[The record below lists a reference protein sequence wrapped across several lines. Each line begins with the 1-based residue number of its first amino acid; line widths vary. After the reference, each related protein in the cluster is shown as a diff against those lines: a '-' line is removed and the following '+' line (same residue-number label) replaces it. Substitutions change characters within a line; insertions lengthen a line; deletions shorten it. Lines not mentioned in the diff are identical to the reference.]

1 MISLIEQIRTGSIW
15 NFPGGVHPAENKKQ
29 SNTTDIVHARLP
41 EEIVLPVKQHIGK
54 PGNLLVAVG
63 DAVLK
68 GQQLTALETGFTL
81 PVHAPTSGVITAIE
95 PRTTAHPSG
104 LSDVCVVIKPDG
116 LDSWVTKHPV
126 EDFSTKT
133 SDELL
138 DVIRQ
143 AGISGMG
150 GAGFPTAKKLQSG
163 LGRTDILI
171 VNAAE
176 CEPYITS
183 DDKLL
188 QEHAE
193 EVLKGIEVVEHI
205 LQPKLTVIGIE
216 DNKPDAIKALE
227 IAAKDKDIV
236 IRVIPT
242 KYPSGGE
249 KQLIK
254 ILTNKEVPAGGIP
267 ADIGVLV
274 QNVGSL
280 YSIKRA
286 VIDGEPV
293 VNRVVTLTGKTFK
306 QPRNVWALLGTPVH
320 ELLEEFGYKAD
331 KKLPRL
337 ILGGPMMGFTLPH
350 ANVPITKTSNCI
362 LAPTRRE
369 ISPSTYEMECIRC
382 SACAEACPASL
393 LPQQLQWHAKANELD
408 KCEELNIKDCI
419 ECGACAFVCPSEIP
433 LVQYYRQA
441 KAEIKTR
448 KDEATAAERAKIRF
462 EEKNARMERDKAE
475 RENRFK
481 KAADNRRKDMKSADG
496 DDAIAAAI
504 ARVKAQKTAADQ
516 TPNAEP
522 AVKPAVAAAIAK
534 AKAKQ
539 AAAQKAN
546 DAGPDNS
553 EMSKLREERK
563 RQARERKAQQAAT
576 DNPAE
581 NSGDTKKDA
590 VAAAIARA
598 KAKKAQQAE
607 SASEA
612 SAESS
617 GDAKK
622 DAVAAAIA
630 RAKAKKAQQAE
641 STSDAPTES
650 TGDAKKDAVAAAIAR
665 AKAKKAQQA
674 ESATQTE
681 SEAPAESTGD
691 AKKDAVAAAI
701 ARAKA
706 KKAQQAE
713 SAAQTES
720 EAPVKSSGDAK
731 KDAVAAAI
739 ARAKAKKAQQAES
752 ATQTASEAP
761 AKSSGDAKKDAVA
774 AAIARAKAKK
784 AQQAE
789 SATQTESEAPAEST
803 GDAKKDAVAAAIARA
818 KAKKAQ
824 QAESATQT
832 ESEAPAESTGDAKKD
847 AVAAAIARAKAKK
860 AQQAESATLT
870 ESEAP
875 VKSSGDAKKDAVA
888 AAIAR
893 AKAKKAQQAKQDQ
906 TAETPEPVIEVEA
919 EIQSEPVDPK
929 KAAVAAA
936 IARAKAKK
944 AQQAK
949 QVEAEAT
956 APEAVVEIEVEA
968 EIRSEPV
975 DPKKAAVAAA
985 IARAKARK
993 AQQEQDKKNN
1003 EEKE

>member
-15 NFPGGVHPAENKKQ
+15 NFPGGVHPAENKTQ
-29 SNTTDIVHARLP
+29 SNTTDIIHARLP
-41 EEIVLPVKQHIGK
+41 QQIILPVKQHIGK
-54 PGNLLVAVG
+54 SGNLLVTVG
-63 DAVLK
+63 DTVLK
-68 GQQLTALETGFTL
+68 GQQLTALDTGFTL

-104 LSDVCVVIKPDG
+104 LSELSVVIKPDG
-116 LDSWVTKHPV
+116 FDTWIEKKPV
-126 EDFSTKT
+126 DDFSTKT

-188 QEHAE
+188 QEHADE
-193 EVLKGIEVVEHI
+193 ILKGIEVVEHI

-216 DNKPDAIKALE
+216 DNKPTAIKPLE

-286 VIDGEPV
+286 IIDGEPV
-293 VNRVVTLTGKTFK
+293 INRVVTLTGNTFK

-320 ELLEEFGYKAD
+320 ELLEEFDYKAD

-337 ILGGPMMGFTLPH
+337 IMGGPMMGFTLPH
-350 ANVPITKTSNCI
+350 TNVPITKTSNCI

-369 ISPSTYEMECIRC
+369 IAPSTYEMECIRC

-448 KDEATAAERAKIRF
+448 KDEAMAAERAKIRF

-481 KAADNRRKDMKSADG
+481 KAADNRRKDMKSANG

-504 ARVKAQKTAADQ
+504 ARVKAQKAAADQ
-516 TPNAEP
+516 DTSAEP
-522 AVKPAVAAAIAK
+522 NVKPAVAAAIAR

-539 AAAQKAN
+539 AAALKAN
-546 DAGPDNS
+546 DAEPDNS

-563 RQARERKAQQAAT
+563 KLARERKAQQAEPASEAPVESSG
-576 DNPAE
+576 DAKKDAVAAAIARAKAKKAQQAEPASEAPAE
-581 NSGDTKKDA
+581 SSGDAKKDAVAAAIARAKAKKAQQAEPASEAPSESRGDAKKDA

-612 SAESS
+612 PAESS

-641 STSDAPTES
+641 SA
-650 TGDAKKDAVAAAIAR
+650 
-665 AKAKKAQQA
+665 
-674 ESATQTE
+674 
-681 SEAPAESTGD
+681 SEAPAE
-691 AKKDAVAAAI
+691 
-701 ARAKA
+701 
-706 KKAQQAE
+706 
-713 SAAQTES
+713 
-720 EAPVKSSGDAK
+720 
-731 KDAVAAAI
+731 
-739 ARAKAKKAQQAES
+739 
-752 ATQTASEAP
+752 
-761 AKSSGDAKKDAVA
+761 
-774 AAIARAKAKK
+774 
-784 AQQAE
+784 
-789 SATQTESEAPAEST
+789 
-803 GDAKKDAVAAAIARA
+803 
-818 KAKKAQ
+818 
-824 QAESATQT
+824 
-832 ESEAPAESTGDAKKD
+832 
-847 AVAAAIARAKAKK
+847 
-860 AQQAESATLT
+860 
-870 ESEAP
+870 
-875 VKSSGDAKKDAVA
+875 SSGDAKKDAVA

-893 AKAKKAQQAKQDQ
+893 AKAKKAQQAKSTEASDVAPVDKIK
-906 TAETPEPVIEVEA
+906 AEA
-919 EIQSEPVDPK
+919 QQEPVDPK

-944 AQQAK
+944 AQQ
-949 QVEAEAT
+949 
-956 APEAVVEIEVEA
+956 
-968 EIRSEPV
+968 
-975 DPKKAAVAAA
+975 
-985 IARAKARK
+985 
-993 AQQEQDKKNN
+993 EQDKKNN

>member
-81 PVHAPTSGVITAIE
+81 PVHSPTSGVITAIE

-116 LDSWVTKHPV
+116 LDTWIEKKPV

-171 VNAAE
+171 INAAE

-641 STSDAPTES
+641 SASEAPVEKS
-650 TGDAKKDAVAAAIAR
+650 GDAKKDAVAAAIAR

-720 EAPVKSSGDAK
+720 EAP
-731 KDAVAAAI
+731 
-739 ARAKAKKAQQAES
+739 
-752 ATQTASEAP
+752 

-789 SATQTESEAPAEST
+789 SATQTESEDPAEST

-824 QAESATQT
+824 QAESA
-832 ESEAPAESTGDAKKD
+832 
-847 AVAAAIARAKAKK
+847 
-860 AQQAESATLT
+860 AQT

-893 AKAKKAQQAKQDQ
+893 AKAKKAKQAESAAQ
-906 TAETPEPVIEVEA
+906 TESEA
-919 EIQSEPVDPK
+919 PAKSSGDAK
-929 KAAVAAA
+929 KDAVAAA

>member
-63 DAVLK
+63 EAVLK

-116 LDSWVTKHPV
+116 LDAWVAKHPV

-188 QEHAE
+188 QEHAD

-504 ARVKAQKTAADQ
+504 ARVKAQKATADQDTAA
-516 TPNAEP
+516 EP
-522 AVKPAVAAAIAK
+522 TVKPAVAAAIAR

-539 AAAQKAN
+539 AAAQKESN
-546 DAGPDNS
+546 SEPDNS

-576 DNPAE
+576 DNPTE
-581 NSGDTKKDA
+581 SSGDGKKDA

-598 KAKKAQQAE
+598 QAKKAQQTE

-612 SAESS
+612 PVEKS

-630 RAKAKKAQQAE
+630 RAKAKKAQQTE
-641 STSDAPTES
+641 SASETPTES
-650 TGDAKKDAVAAAIAR
+650 NGDAR
-665 AKAKKAQQA
+665 
-674 ESATQTE
+674 
-681 SEAPAESTGD
+681 
-691 AKKDAVAAAI
+691 
-701 ARAKA
+701 
-706 KKAQQAE
+706 
-713 SAAQTES
+713 
-720 EAPVKSSGDAK
+720 
-731 KDAVAAAI
+731 
-739 ARAKAKKAQQAES
+739 
-752 ATQTASEAP
+752 
-761 AKSSGDAKKDAVA
+761 
-774 AAIARAKAKK
+774 
-784 AQQAE
+784 
-789 SATQTESEAPAEST
+789 
-803 GDAKKDAVAAAIARA
+803 
-818 KAKKAQ
+818 
-824 QAESATQT
+824 
-832 ESEAPAESTGDAKKD
+832 KD

-875 VKSSGDAKKDAVA
+875 VEKSGDAKKDAVA

-893 AKAKKAQQAKQDQ
+893 AKAKKAQQAEAVTQ
-906 TAETPEPVIEVEA
+906 TESETPA
-919 EIQSEPVDPK
+919 ENSGDAKKDAVAAAIARAKAK
-929 KAAVAAA
+929 KAQQAESAIQTESETPAKNTGDAKKDAVAAAIARAKAKKAQQTESASQAPVESTGDAKIDAVAAA

-949 QVEAEAT
+949 QDESAETPEPVVELKAETQQESVDPKKAAVAAAIARAKARKAQQAKQDESEETPEPVVEFEAET
-956 APEAVVEIEVEA
+956 QQ
-968 EIRSEPV
+968 EPV

-993 AQQEQDKKNN
+993 AQQEQDTKNN

>member
-54 PGNLLVAVG
+54 PGNLLVAAG
-63 DAVLK
+63 DTVLK
-68 GQQLTALETGFTL
+68 GQQLTALDTGFTL

-104 LSDVCVVIKPDG
+104 LSEVSVVIKPDG
-116 LDSWVTKHPV
+116 LDTWIEKHPV

-448 KDEATAAERAKIRF
+448 KDEATAAERAKVRF

-481 KAADNRRKDMKSADG
+481 KAADNRRKDMKAADG

-504 ARVKAQKTAADQ
+504 ARVKAQKAAADQ
-516 TPNAEP
+516 APSEEP

-539 AAAQKAN
+539 AAAQKA
-546 DAGPDNS
+546 DGAEPDNS

-576 DNPAE
+576 DSPAE
-581 NSGDTKKDA
+581 SSGDGKKDA

-598 KAKKAQQAE
+598 KAKKAQQTE

-612 SAESS
+612 PAEKS

-622 DAVAAAIA
+622 GAVAAAIA
-630 RAKAKKAQQAE
+630 RAKAKKAQQA
-641 STSDAPTES
+641 
-650 TGDAKKDAVAAAIAR
+650 G
-665 AKAKKAQQA
+665 
-674 ESATQTE
+674 SA

-720 EAPVKSSGDAK
+720 EAP
-731 KDAVAAAI
+731 
-739 ARAKAKKAQQAES
+739 AE
-752 ATQTASEAP
+752 
-761 AKSSGDAKKDAVA
+761 SSGDAKKDAVA

-789 SATQTESEAPAEST
+789 SATQTEREAPAESS

-824 QAESATQT
+824 QAESAAQT
-832 ESEAPAESTGDAKKD
+832 ESEAPAES
-847 AVAAAIARAKAKK
+847 
-860 AQQAESATLT
+860 
-870 ESEAP
+870 
-875 VKSSGDAKKDAVA
+875 SGDSKKDAVA

-893 AKAKKAQQAKQDQ
+893 AKAKKAQQAKQDE
-906 TAETPEPVIEVEA
+906 TTKTPEPVVDVEA
-919 EIQSEPVDPK
+919 ETEQESIDPK

-936 IARAKAKK
+936 IARAKARK

-949 QVEAEAT
+949 QEESAET
-956 APEAVVEIEVEA
+956 PESVVEPAVEVKA
-968 EIRSEPV
+968 ETQQEPV

-993 AQQEQDKKNN
+993 AQQELDKKNN

>member
-54 PGNLLVAVG
+54 PGNLLLVAG
-63 DAVLK
+63 DTVLK
-68 GQQLTALETGFTL
+68 GQQLTALDTGFTL

-104 LSDVCVVIKPDG
+104 LSEMCVVIKPDG
-116 LDSWVTKHPV
+116 LDTWIEKNPV

-650 TGDAKKDAVAAAIAR
+650 SGDAKKDAVAAAIAR

-674 ESATQTE
+674 ESATLTE
-681 SEAPAESTGD
+681 SEAPVESSGD

-752 ATQTASEAP
+752 ATQTESEAP
-761 AKSSGDAKKDAVA
+761 AESSGDAKKDAVA

-789 SATQTESEAPAEST
+789 SAAQTESETPAESS
-803 GDAKKDAVAAAIARA
+803 GGP
-818 KAKKAQ
+818 KKA
-824 QAESATQT
+824 
-832 ESEAPAESTGDAKKD
+832 

-893 AKAKKAQQAKQDQ
+893 AKAKKAQQAKQDES
-906 TAETPEPVIEVEA
+906 AETPEPVIEVEA
-919 EIQSEPVDPK
+919 ETQQESVDPK

-949 QVEAEAT
+949 QVEAQVT
-956 APEAVVEIEVEA
+956 APEIEVEA
-968 EIRSEPV
+968 ETQSEPV

-993 AQQEQDKKNN
+993 AQQELDKKNN

>member
-54 PGNLLVAVG
+54 PGNLLVAAG

-68 GQQLTALETGFTL
+68 GQQLTALDTGFTL
-81 PVHAPTSGVITAIE
+81 PVHAPTSGVITVIE

-104 LSDVCVVIKPDG
+104 LNELSVVIKPDG
-116 LDSWVTKHPV
+116 LDTWIEKHPV
-126 EDFSTKT
+126 EDFSSKN

-227 IAAKDKDIV
+227 IAAKNKDIV

-448 KDEATAAERAKIRF
+448 KDEATAAERAKVRF

-481 KAADNRRKDMKSADG
+481 KAADNRRKDMKAADG

-504 ARVKAQKTAADQ
+504 ARVKAQKAADQ
-516 TPNAEP
+516 APSEEP

-539 AAAQKAN
+539 AAAQKA
-546 DAGPDNS
+546 DGAEPDNS
-553 EMSKLREERK
+553 EISKLREERK

-576 DNPAE
+576 DASAE
-581 NSGDTKKDA
+581 SSGDGKKDA

-612 SAESS
+612 PTENS

-641 STSDAPTES
+641 SASDAP
-650 TGDAKKDAVAAAIAR
+650 
-665 AKAKKAQQA
+665 A
-674 ESATQTE
+674 ENS
-681 SEAPAESTGD
+681 GD

-739 ARAKAKKAQQAES
+739 ARAKAKKAQQA
-752 ATQTASEAP
+752 
-761 AKSSGDAKKDAVA
+761 
-774 AAIARAKAKK
+774 
-784 AQQAE
+784 
-789 SATQTESEAPAEST
+789 
-803 GDAKKDAVAAAIARA
+803 
-818 KAKKAQ
+818 
-824 QAESATQT
+824 
-832 ESEAPAESTGDAKKD
+832 
-847 AVAAAIARAKAKK
+847 
-860 AQQAESATLT
+860 
-870 ESEAP
+870 
-875 VKSSGDAKKDAVA
+875 
-888 AAIAR
+888 
-893 AKAKKAQQAKQDQ
+893 KQDE
-906 TAETPEPVIEVEA
+906 TAEAPEPVIDVEA
-919 EIQSEPVDPK
+919 ETQQESVDPK
-929 KAAVAAA
+929 KLPLLPLSHVLKP
-936 IARAKAKK
+936 RRRNKLSKMK
-944 AQQAK
+944 PQKLQS
-949 QVEAEAT
+949 Q
-956 APEAVVEIEVEA
+956 
-968 EIRSEPV
+968 
-975 DPKKAAVAAA
+975 
-985 IARAKARK
+985 
-993 AQQEQDKKNN
+993 
-1003 EEKE
+1003 

>member
-54 PGNLLVAVG
+54 PGNLLVAAG
-63 DAVLK
+63 DTVLK
-68 GQQLTALETGFTL
+68 GQQLTALDTGFTL

-104 LSDVCVVIKPDG
+104 LSELSVVIKPDG
-116 LDSWVTKHPV
+116 LDTWIEKHPV

-369 ISPSTYEMECIRC
+369 IAPSTYEMECIRC

-448 KDEATAAERAKIRF
+448 KDEAAAAERAKIRF

-481 KAADNRRKDMKSADG
+481 KAADNRRKDMKTSGG

-504 ARVKAQKTAADQ
+504 ARVKAQKAAADQ
-516 TPNAEP
+516 APNEEP
-522 AVKPAVAAAIAK
+522 TVKPAVAAAIAK

-539 AAAQKAN
+539 AAAQKA
-546 DAGPDNS
+546 DGAEPDNS

-563 RQARERKAQQAAT
+563 RQARERKAQQAAA
-576 DNPAE
+576 DAPDE
-581 NSGDTKKDA
+581 SSGDGKKDA

-607 SASEA
+607 SAS
-612 SAESS
+612 
-617 GDAKK
+617 D
-622 DAVAAAIA
+622 
-630 RAKAKKAQQAE
+630 
-641 STSDAPTES
+641 
-650 TGDAKKDAVAAAIAR
+650 
-665 AKAKKAQQA
+665 
-674 ESATQTE
+674 
-681 SEAPAESTGD
+681 APAESTGD

-713 SAAQTES
+713 SAAD
-720 EAPVKSSGDAK
+720 APVESSGDAK

-752 ATQTASEAP
+752 AADAP
-761 AKSSGDAKKDAVA
+761 VESSGDAKKDAVA

-789 SATQTESEAPAEST
+789 SAVDAPAESS

-818 KAKKAQ
+818 KARKAQ
-824 QAESATQT
+824 QAESA
-832 ESEAPAESTGDAKKD
+832 SDAPAESTGDAKKD
-847 AVAAAIARAKAKK
+847 AVAATIARAKAKK
-860 AQQAESATLT
+860 AQQAEAVTQT
-870 ESEAP
+870 ESETP
-875 VKSSGDAKKDAVA
+875 VESSGDAKKDAVA

-893 AKAKKAQQAKQDQ
+893 AKAKKAQQAKQ
-906 TAETPEPVIEVEA
+906 AETVETPKPVLEVVAETQPEA
-919 EIQSEPVDPK
+919 VDPK

-949 QVEAEAT
+949 QVEAQEV
-956 APEAVVEIEVEA
+956 APEPVAEPLVEKETVVEA
-968 EIRSEPV
+968 EAQSEPV
-975 DPKKAAVAAA
+975 DPKKAAIAAA

>member
-15 NFPGGVHPAENKKQ
+15 DFPGGVHPAENKKQ
-29 SNTTDIVHARLP
+29 SNTTDITHARLP

-63 DAVLK
+63 DTVLK
-68 GQQLTALETGFTL
+68 GQQLTALDTGFTL

-104 LSDVCVVIKPDG
+104 LSEMCVVIKPDG
-116 LDSWVTKHPV
+116 LDTWIEKNPV
-126 EDFSTKT
+126 EDFSKKT

-188 QEHAE
+188 QEHAN

-205 LQPKLTVIGIE
+205 LRPKLTVIGIE

-227 IAAKDKDIV
+227 VAAKNKDIV

-286 VIDGEPV
+286 VVDGEPV
-293 VNRVVTLTGKTFK
+293 INRVVTLTGKTFK

-362 LAPTRRE
+362 LAPTRSE

-481 KAADNRRKDMKSADG
+481 KAADNRRKDMKSTDG

-504 ARVKAQKTAADQ
+504 ARVKAQKAAADQ
-516 TPNAEP
+516 APNAEP
-522 AVKPAVAAAIAK
+522 AVKPAVAAAIAR

-546 DAGPDNS
+546 DAEPDNS

-576 DNPAE
+576 DNPTE
-581 NSGDTKKDA
+581 SSGDGKKDA

-598 KAKKAQQAE
+598 KAKKTQKTE
-607 SASEA
+607 STSEA
-612 SAESS
+612 PAESS

-630 RAKAKKAQQAE
+630 RAKAKKAQQ
-641 STSDAPTES
+641 TES
-650 TGDAKKDAVAAAIAR
+650 A
-665 AKAKKAQQA
+665 
-674 ESATQTE
+674 
-681 SEAPAESTGD
+681 
-691 AKKDAVAAAI
+691 
-701 ARAKA
+701 
-706 KKAQQAE
+706 
-713 SAAQTES
+713 S
-720 EAPVKSSGDAK
+720 EAPVEKSGDAK

-752 ATQTASEAP
+752 ASDAPSE
-761 AKSSGDAKKDAVA
+761 
-774 AAIARAKAKK
+774 
-784 AQQAE
+784 
-789 SATQTESEAPAEST
+789 
-803 GDAKKDAVAAAIARA
+803 
-818 KAKKAQ
+818 
-824 QAESATQT
+824 
-832 ESEAPAESTGDAKKD
+832 
-847 AVAAAIARAKAKK
+847 
-860 AQQAESATLT
+860 
-870 ESEAP
+870 
-875 VKSSGDAKKDAVA
+875 SSGDAKKDAVA

-893 AKAKKAQQAKQDQ
+893 AKAKKAQQAKQEE
-906 TAETPEPVIEVEA
+906 TTETPEPEA
-919 EIQSEPVDPK
+919 PEESVDPK

-949 QVEAEAT
+949 QEETTETPEPEAPEESVDPKKVAVAAAIARAKAKKAQQTESASEAPVEKSGDAKKDAVAAAIARAKAKKAQQAKQIETEAT
-956 APEAVVEIEVEA
+956 TTEPVIEIEIEIEVEA
-968 EIRSEPV
+968 DIQSEPI

>member
-54 PGNLLVAVG
+54 PGNLLVAAG
-63 DAVLK
+63 DTVLK
-68 GQQLTALETGFTL
+68 GQQLTALDTGFTL

-104 LSDVCVVIKPDG
+104 LSELSVVIKPDG
-116 LDSWVTKHPV
+116 LDTWIEKHPV

-448 KDEATAAERAKIRF
+448 KDEATAAERAKVRF

-504 ARVKAQKTAADQ
+504 ARVKAQKATADQDTAA
-516 TPNAEP
+516 EP
-522 AVKPAVAAAIAK
+522 TVKPAVAAAIAR

-539 AAAQKAN
+539 AAAQKESN
-546 DAGPDNS
+546 SEPDNS

-563 RQARERKAQQAAT
+563 RQARERKAQQAVA
-576 DNPAE
+576 DSPAE
-581 NSGDTKKDA
+581 SSGDGKKDAVAAAIARAKAKKAQQTESASEAPAEKAGDAKKDAVAAAIARAKAKKAQQTESASDAPAESSGDTKKDA

-607 SASEA
+607 SAS
-612 SAESS
+612 
-617 GDAKK
+617 
-622 DAVAAAIA
+622 
-630 RAKAKKAQQAE
+630 
-641 STSDAPTES
+641 DAP
-650 TGDAKKDAVAAAIAR
+650 AKN
-665 AKAKKAQQA
+665 
-674 ESATQTE
+674 S
-681 SEAPAESTGD
+681 GD

-720 EAPVKSSGDAK
+720 EAP
-731 KDAVAAAI
+731 
-739 ARAKAKKAQQAES
+739 
-752 ATQTASEAP
+752 

-774 AAIARAKAKK
+774 AAIACAKAKK

-789 SATQTESEAPAEST
+789 SASDAPVEST

-824 QAESATQT
+824 QAESASDVPT
-832 ESEAPAESTGDAKKD
+832 E
-847 AVAAAIARAKAKK
+847 
-860 AQQAESATLT
+860 
-870 ESEAP
+870 
-875 VKSSGDAKKDAVA
+875 SSGDAKKDAVA

-893 AKAKKAQQAKQDQ
+893 AKAKKAQQAEQAETVETLVPVIEVEAETQQESVDPKKAAVAAAIARAKAKKAQQAKQTE
-906 TAETPEPVIEVEA
+906 TAETPEPVLEVVADAQPEA
-919 EIQSEPVDPK
+919 VDPK

-949 QVEAEAT
+949 QVEAEEI
-956 APEAVVEIEVEA
+956 APEAVAEPLIEKETVVESEA
-968 EIRSEPV
+968 QSEPV

>member
-15 NFPGGVHPAENKKQ
+15 DFPGGVHPAENKKQ
-29 SNTTDIVHARLP
+29 SNTTDITHARLP

-63 DAVLK
+63 DTVLK
-68 GQQLTALETGFTL
+68 GQQLTALDTGFTL

-104 LSDVCVVIKPDG
+104 LSEMCVVIKPDG
-116 LDSWVTKHPV
+116 LDTWIEKNPV
-126 EDFSTKT
+126 EDFSKKT

-188 QEHAE
+188 QEHAN

-205 LQPKLTVIGIE
+205 LRPKLTVIGIE

-227 IAAKDKDIV
+227 VAAKNKDIV

-286 VIDGEPV
+286 VVDGEPV
-293 VNRVVTLTGKTFK
+293 INRVVTLTGKTFK

-448 KDEATAAERAKIRF
+448 KDEATAAERAKVRF

-481 KAADNRRKDMKSADG
+481 KAADNRRKDMKAADG

-504 ARVKAQKTAADQ
+504 ARVKAQKAAADQ
-516 TPNAEP
+516 APSEEP

-539 AAAQKAN
+539 AAAQKA
-546 DAGPDNS
+546 DSTEPDNS

-563 RQARERKAQQAAT
+563 RQARERKAQQASA
-576 DNPAE
+576 DAPVE
-581 NSGDTKKDA
+581 SSGDGKKDA

-612 SAESS
+612 PTESSVDAKKDAVAAAIARAKAKKTQRTESTSEAPAESS

-630 RAKAKKAQQAE
+630 RAKAKKAQQ
-641 STSDAPTES
+641 TE
-650 TGDAKKDAVAAAIAR
+650 
-665 AKAKKAQQA
+665 
-674 ESATQTE
+674 
-681 SEAPAESTGD
+681 PA
-691 AKKDAVAAAI
+691 
-701 ARAKA
+701 
-706 KKAQQAE
+706 
-713 SAAQTES
+713 S
-720 EAPVKSSGDAK
+720 EAPVEKSGDAK

-752 ATQTASEAP
+752 ASDAPSE
-761 AKSSGDAKKDAVA
+761 SSGDV
-774 AAIARAKAKK
+774 
-784 AQQAE
+784 
-789 SATQTESEAPAEST
+789 
-803 GDAKKDAVAAAIARA
+803 
-818 KAKKAQ
+818 
-824 QAESATQT
+824 
-832 ESEAPAESTGDAKKD
+832 
-847 AVAAAIARAKAKK
+847 
-860 AQQAESATLT
+860 
-870 ESEAP
+870 
-875 VKSSGDAKKDAVA
+875 KKDAVA

-893 AKAKKAQQAKQDQ
+893 AKAKKAQQAKQEE
-906 TAETPEPVIEVEA
+906 TTETPEPEA
-919 EIQSEPVDPK
+919 PEESVDPK

-949 QVEAEAT
+949 QEETTETPEPEAPEESVDPKKAAVAVAAAIARAKAKKAQQAKQIETEAT
-956 APEAVVEIEVEA
+956 TTEPEIEIEA
-968 EIRSEPV
+968 DIQSEPV